1 MWTREADGSVI
12 DEATGKIIFFSTE
25 RFVNDICL
33 GDCCFICGAKQGEKE
48 FNNEHILPEW
58 LLRRFNLFDR
68 VITLTNGATV
78 QYSRY
83 TLPCCA
89 DCNSLMGDE
98 IERPLSEAI
107 SGGLDALIELIK
119 KTR

>member
-33 GDCCFICGAKQGEKE
+33 GDCCFICGAKQEEKQ

-58 LLRRFNLFDR
+58 LLRRLNLFDR
-68 VITLTNGATV
+68 TIVLPNRAEV
-78 QYSRY
+78 QYGRY
-83 TLPCCA
+83 TVPCCA
-89 DCNSLMGDE
+89 ECNSLMGDE